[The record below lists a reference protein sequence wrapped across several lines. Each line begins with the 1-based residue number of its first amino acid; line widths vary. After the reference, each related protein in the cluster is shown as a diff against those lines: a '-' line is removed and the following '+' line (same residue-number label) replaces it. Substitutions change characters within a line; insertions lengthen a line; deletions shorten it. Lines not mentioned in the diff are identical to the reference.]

1 MPWQAFQDVSA
12 VPMQRIPL
20 DKVTA
25 AIRQQAHIRYKMGS
39 DATTRTYNLTVN
51 RRRQILH
58 SIAGHPGRWNNKAV
72 IRFDSFMADLRD
84 GAFDDTMEFKLKRKK
99 MVNTAL
105 NLVDCDYEKQDDIED
120 VTIKGA
126 YVIVDN

>member
-1 MPWQAFQDVSA
+1 LQGT
-12 VPMQRIPL
+12 RE
-20 DKVTA
+20 
-25 AIRQQAHIRYKMGS
+25 GG
-39 DATTRTYNLTVN
+39 TTRP
-51 RRRQILH
+51 
-58 SIAGHPGRWNNKAV
+58 S
-72 IRFDSFMADLRD
+72 FDSIRSWRTYADLRD

-105 NLVDCDYEKQDDIED
+105 NLVDCNYEKQDDIED